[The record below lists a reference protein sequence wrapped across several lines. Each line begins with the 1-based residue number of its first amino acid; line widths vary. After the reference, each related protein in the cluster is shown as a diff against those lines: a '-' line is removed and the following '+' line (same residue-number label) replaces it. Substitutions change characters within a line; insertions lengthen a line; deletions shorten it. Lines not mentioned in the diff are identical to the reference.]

1 MIWTKLK
8 GHNHVDQMEIAGPVL
23 SDRVRAQD
31 AVTEATFSAGGQL
44 CWADKRLDF
53 DKEVLGFSVEGLK
66 IKIRTVV
73 PNEAGFCCFG
83 GASSLIRKNFTFEL
97 LSDDSLRTW
106 TQKFHEYLDYLGRP
120 KRLFILVNPYGGN
133 KSASKIFL
141 NDVKP
146 LLDDAN
152 LHYTVQETEHQL
164 HAKEVVQSLDL
175 SKYDGIVCVSGDGI
189 LVEVINGLLNR
200 EDWANA
206 IKMPIGV
213 VPAGTGN
220 GMAKSLLD
228 SNGEPCAASNAT
240 LAVIRGHKR
249 SLDVATLSQGNIKFF
264 SVLMLAWGLVADID
278 IESEKYRWMGSA
290 RLDVYAV
297 QRILGLRKYNGS
309 VIFVPAPG
317 YETYG
322 EPLDLENQIVV
333 DGEAEMKSDKQYS
346 YHGPEVDV
354 KSLNWRKVDGP
365 FVSIWLH
372 NVPWGGEDAMAA
384 PNAEFSDGYLDL
396 IMIKDIPKFAL
407 LKSMTELNSG
417 GHVKSPFVS
426 YLKVKALVLQPGP
439 RTDNPD
445 KAGII
450 DVDGEVLARGKGSYK
465 CNEKT
470 LMSYDKIIIKVD
482 QGLATL
488 FSPD

>member
-1 MIWTKLK
+1 
-8 GHNHVDQMEIAGPVL
+8 
-23 SDRVRAQD
+23 
-31 AVTEATFSAGGQL
+31 
-44 CWADKRLDF
+44 
-53 DKEVLGFSVEGLK
+53 
-66 IKIRTVV
+66 
-73 PNEAGFCCFG
+73 
-83 GASSLIRKNFTFEL
+83 
-97 LSDDSLRTW
+97 
-106 TQKFHEYLDYLGRP
+106 
-120 KRLFILVNPYGGN
+120 
-133 KSASKIFL
+133 
-141 NDVKP
+141 
-146 LLDDAN
+146 
-152 LHYTVQETEHQL
+152 
-164 HAKEVVQSLDL
+164 
-175 SKYDGIVCVSGDGI
+175 
-189 LVEVINGLLNR
+189 
-200 EDWANA
+200 
-206 IKMPIGV
+206 MPIGV

-297 QRILGLRKYNGS
+297 QRILGLRKYDGS
-309 VIFVPAPG
+309 VFFVPAPG

-322 EPLDLENQIVV
+322 EPLDLENQIIV
-333 DGEAEMKSDKQYS
+333 DGEAEMKSDEQYS
-346 YHGPEVDV
+346 YHGPEVDA

-407 LKSMTELNSG
+407 LKSLTELNSG

-426 YLKVKALVLQPGP
+426 YFKVKAFVLQPGP
-439 RTDNPD
+439 RTNNPD

-450 DVDGEVLARGKGSYK
+450 DVDGEVLARGKGAYK
-465 CNEKT
+465 CNEET
-470 LMSYDKIIIKVD
+470 LMSYGKIIIKVD

-488 FSPD
+488 FSPN

>member
-1 MIWTKLK
+1 
-8 GHNHVDQMEIAGPVL
+8 
-23 SDRVRAQD
+23 
-31 AVTEATFSAGGQL
+31 
-44 CWADKRLDF
+44 
-53 DKEVLGFSVEGLK
+53 
-66 IKIRTVV
+66 
-73 PNEAGFCCFG
+73 
-83 GASSLIRKNFTFEL
+83 
-97 LSDDSLRTW
+97 
-106 TQKFHEYLDYLGRP
+106 
-120 KRLFILVNPYGGN
+120 
-133 KSASKIFL
+133 
-141 NDVKP
+141 
-146 LLDDAN
+146 
-152 LHYTVQETEHQL
+152 
-164 HAKEVVQSLDL
+164 
-175 SKYDGIVCVSGDGI
+175 
-189 LVEVINGLLNR
+189 
-200 EDWANA
+200 
-206 IKMPIGV
+206 MPIGV

-249 SLDVATLSQGNIKFF
+249 SLDVATLSQGNTKFF

-297 QRILGLRKYNGS
+297 QRIFGLRKYNGS
-309 VIFVPAPG
+309 VIFAPAPG
-317 YETYG
+317 YESYG
-322 EPLDLENQIVV
+322 EPLDLENQIIV
-333 DGEAEMKSDKQYS
+333 DGEAEMKSDKQYG
-346 YHGPEVDV
+346 YHGPELDV
-354 KSLNWRKVDGP
+354 KSLNWQKVDGP

-417 GHVKSPFVS
+417 SHVKSPFVS
-426 YLKVKALVLQPGP
+426 YLKVKAFVLQPGP

-450 DVDGEVLARGKGSYK
+450 DVDGEVLARGKGTYK
-465 CNEKT
+465 CNEET
-470 LMSYDKIIIKVD
+470 LMSYDKIVIKVD

-488 FSPD
+488 FSPN